1 MGRAERFGQAVTKQ
15 ESEAAQSSSSAP
27 LSSAFDAGLTT
38 PRRGAHGCSETQ
50 GRCFRDA
57 IREEEEDGTEET
69 MDVGAIPITQA
80 EAEGS
85 TDQNTAGGDI
95 RGGEK
100 RKSECGEE
108 PPSTRV
114 RLQALVDAL
123 HSVSEFD
130 EGVST
135 TSSVPQV

>member
-1 MGRAERFGQAVTKQ
+1 
-15 ESEAAQSSSSAP
+15 
-27 LSSAFDAGLTT
+27 
-38 PRRGAHGCSETQ
+38 
-50 GRCFRDA
+50 
-57 IREEEEDGTEET
+57 
-69 MDVGAIPITQA
+69 MDVGTISITQA

-108 PPSTRV
+108 PPSTRL

-123 HSVSEFD
+123 HSVSEVD

-135 TSSVPQV
+135 TSSIPQVAFLTMGGSKKDATHHRRKSESLTSST

>member
-1 MGRAERFGQAVTKQ
+1 
-15 ESEAAQSSSSAP
+15 
-27 LSSAFDAGLTT
+27 
-38 PRRGAHGCSETQ
+38 
-50 GRCFRDA
+50 
-57 IREEEEDGTEET
+57 

-123 HSVSEFD
+123 HSV
-130 EGVST
+130 
-135 TSSVPQV
+135 